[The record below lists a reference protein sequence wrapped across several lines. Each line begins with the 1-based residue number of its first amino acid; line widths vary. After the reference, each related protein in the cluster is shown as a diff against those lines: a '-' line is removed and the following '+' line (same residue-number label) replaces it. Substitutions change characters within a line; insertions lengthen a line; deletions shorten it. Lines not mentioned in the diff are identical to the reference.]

1 MTDQAVEGSQE
12 SLSSVSVAPREAA
25 QGEAQTKSGGDKHI
39 DPAQAFKVQ
48 RFTTQA
54 SRVERRASGK
64 RSRSRTKRK
73 SGRQISS
80 RATTERIT
88 DLALDATLRAAAPH
102 QRRRRETTTKRRA
115 VLLERPDYRQKVRV
129 RRTRNAI
136 CFVVDASWSMA
147 AEQRMQAT
155 KSAVLSLL
163 RDAYQRRDRVGL
175 VTFQREGARLL
186 LPLTNSVELA
196 ERRLRSMP
204 TGGKTPL
211 THGLLLGYDVLSRA
225 KRRDPET
232 LPLMVVLTDGQAN
245 VSLTGMRPQEE
256 AYRMA
261 AFVADAEIKALVIDT
276 EHPSFVRG
284 LARELARHLQAPYH
298 HIADLGEQML
308 VSVVRQTTR

>member
-1 MTDQAVEGSQE
+1 MQ
-12 SLSSVSVAPREAA
+12 
-25 QGEAQTKSGGDKHI
+25 
-39 DPAQAFKVQ
+39 
-48 RFTTQA
+48 
-54 SRVERRASGK
+54 RRAGGK

-73 SGRQISS
+73 SGRHISS
-80 RATTERIT
+80 RATSERIT
-88 DLALDATLRAAAPH
+88 DLALDATLRAAAPY
-102 QRRRRETTTKRRA
+102 QRERRERTVKRRT
-115 VLLERPDYRQKVRV
+115 VLLERPDYRQKIRV

-196 ERRLRSMP
+196 ERRLRAMP

-225 KRRDPET
+225 KRRDPEV

-256 AYRMA
+256 SYRMA
-261 AFVADAEIKALVIDT
+261 AFIAEAQINALVIDT
-276 EHPSFVRG
+276 EHPNFIRG
-284 LARELARHLQAPYH
+284 LARELARQLRAPYY
-298 HIADLGEQML
+298 HIAQLGEQAL
-308 VSVVRQTTR
+308 VDLVRQTTR